1 MESRKD
7 LVQIITD
14 EIGEKYTR
22 KLYSPRIEQL
32 MNEVLISCG
41 INTGFGFG
49 DLVSN

>member
-14 EIGEKYTR
+14 EIGEKYIR

-32 MNEVLISCG
+32 MNECY
-41 INTGFGFG
+41 INTSFGFG